1 MKYVCLIYQG
11 TTPLPG
17 MPAWDELSPE
27 EQKAVY
33 DDYAAVTQHAGVTP
47 GPPLGRPDD
56 ATTVRVGLP
65 GDVDVAE
72 EAAQD
77 AFALATERWRRDG
90 PPANPRAW
98 LITTARNRAI
108 DRMRRDRTLTAKLR
122 LLGAGQQDQEE
133 VVITDIP
140 DE

>member
-56 ATTVRVGLP
+56 ATTVRVQG
-65 GDVDVAE
+65 G
-72 EAAQD
+72 
-77 AFALATERWRRDG
+77 
-90 PPANPRAW
+90 
-98 LITTARNRAI
+98 
-108 DRMRRDRTLTAKLR
+108 RTLTTDGPFASTKEAGR
-122 LLGAGQQDQEE
+122 LLRGRGGAPRRSDRGGRTGPGGSPGRRHRDQAGRDLLVTSEKGT
-133 VVITDIP
+133 V
-140 DE
+140 